1 MRRSIIAA
9 TLALTAIAATA
20 SFDGAL
26 IRPAQAQSLD
36 PGGEAKTAQIVA
48 HAKGFL
54 ASLTDAQRKS
64 AMFAFNDAAQR
75 ARWSNFPQG
84 IFQRVGLRTGDM
96 TAEQRAKLDALLEAV
111 LSPYG
116 MQMVR
121 EQMAADDQLK
131 ADPGQGGG
139 PPGPPGG
146 GARGGGPPGGGGGP
160 GFGSD
165 NYFVAFL
172 GEPSATRPWM
182 LQFGGHHLAINATV
196 AGSRLTLSPSLTG
209 GQPTK
214 YVKDGK
220 PIYIVETE
228 VKQANAMLASLDAGQ
243 KRRAIL
249 SPQRI
254 DLVLGPGHDGQM
266 MPPEGLP
273 GSAMTPAQKEQLV
286 VLIQARLGILN
297 DQTLASAMAAI
308 RRDLDQTYFAWF
320 GPAGDA
326 GSAYFRVTGPTL
338 VLEFSP
344 QGLGGDPANHLHN
357 MYRDPTNEY
366 GAAWT
371 SLK

>member
-1 MRRSIIAA
+1 MRRSVVFA
-9 TLALTAIAATA
+9 TLALAAIAATA

-26 IRPAQAQSLD
+26 IRPAEAQSLD
-36 PGGEAKTAQIVA
+36 AGAEAKTSQIVA

-54 ASLTDAQRKS
+54 ASLTDAQRKKAS
-64 AMFAFNDAAQR
+64 FAFNDAVQR

-84 IFQRVGLRTGDM
+84 IFQRVGLRTGEM
-96 TAEQRAKLDALLEAV
+96 TPDQRARLDSLLEAV

-131 ADPGQGGG
+131 AGPGQV
-139 PPGPPGG
+139 
-146 GARGGGPPGGGGGP
+146 GP

-165 NYFVAFL
+165 NFFVAFL

-196 AGSRLTLSPSLTG
+196 AGGRLTLSPSLTG

-243 KRRAIL
+243 KGRAIL

-254 DLVLGPGHDGQM
+254 DLVLGPGHDGQTM
-266 MPPEGLP
+266 MPEGLP
-273 GSAMTPAQKEQLV
+273 GSAMTAAQKTQLV
-286 VLIQARLGILN
+286 ALIQARLGILN
-297 DQTLASAMAAI
+297 DQTLASAMVPI
-308 RRDLDQTYFAWF
+308 RRDLEQTYFAWF
-320 GPAGDA
+320 GPTADA
-326 GSAYFRVTGPTL
+326 GSAYFRVAGPTL